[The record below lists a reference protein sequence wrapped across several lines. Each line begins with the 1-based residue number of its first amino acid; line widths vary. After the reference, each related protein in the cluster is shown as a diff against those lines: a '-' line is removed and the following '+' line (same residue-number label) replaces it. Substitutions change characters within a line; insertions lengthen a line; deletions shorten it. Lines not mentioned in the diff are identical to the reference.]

1 VAKDKSSE
9 NTMNTAEIVP
19 VSENIIRNLIYTV
32 RGQQVMLDS
41 DLAML
46 YQVETRRL
54 NESVKRNIGR
64 FPESFCFQMTREEY
78 NSLKSQ
84 IATSKPEGRGGR
96 RKLPYCFTEPGIAML
111 SSVLHSDTAINVSV
125 RIMNTFVEM
134 RRFISNNALLFEK
147 ISNVELKQLEF
158 QKETDEKFD
167 KVFEYIADHA
177 ESEQKIFY
185 DGQIYDA
192 FSLIVSLIQKAKKK
206 ILLVDGYVDIKTLN
220 LLAKKKKGV
229 DVTIYTHPKTSLS
242 QTDISNFNSQYPKL
256 NVKKTAIFH
265 DRFLII
271 DDHNVY
277 HIGASIK
284 DAGGKCFGI
293 TLIQDQ
299 QIASDLISRLKT
311 IK

>member
-1 VAKDKSSE
+1 VANEKETEK
-9 NTMNTAEIVP
+9 NEIAPVP
-19 VSENIIRNLIYTV
+19 DTVIRSLIYTI

-46 YQVETRRL
+46 YQVETKRL

-64 FPESFCFQMTREEY
+64 FPESFCFQMTKEEY
-78 NSLKSQ
+78 NCLKSQ
-84 IATSKPEGRGGR
+84 IATSNNEGRGGR

-111 SSVLHSDTAINVSV
+111 SAVLHSDIAINVSV

-158 QKETDEKFD
+158 QKETDAKFD
-167 KVFEYIADHA
+167 KVFDYISNHA

-192 FSLIVSLIQKAKKK
+192 FSLIASLIQKAKKSLSL
-206 ILLVDGYVDIKTLN
+206 IDGYVDINTLN
-220 LLAKKKKGV
+220 LLSKKKKGV
-229 DVTIYTHPKTSLS
+229 SVTIYTHPKTSLS
-242 QTDISNFNSQYPKL
+242 QTDINNFNRQYPSL
-256 NVKKTAIFH
+256 MVKGTTLFH
-265 DRFLII
+265 DRFLVI
-271 DDHNVY
+271 DDTDVY

-284 DAGGKCFGI
+284 DAGTKCFGI
-293 TLIQDQ
+293 TLIKDNQM
-299 QIASDLISRLKT
+299 ASELIKRLKT

>member
-9 NTMNTAEIVP
+9 NTINTAEIVP

-84 IATSKPEGRGGR
+84 IATSNPEGRGGR

-256 NVKKTAIFH
+256 NVKKTAVFH

-271 DDHNVY
+271 DDHDVY

>member
-1 VAKDKSSE
+1 MAKDKSSE

-84 IATSKPEGRGGR
+84 IATSNPEGRGGR

>member
-1 VAKDKSSE
+1 MAKDKSSE
-9 NTMNTAEIVP
+9 NTINTAEIVP

-84 IATSKPEGRGGR
+84 IATSNPEGRGGR

-256 NVKKTAIFH
+256 NVKKTAVFH

-271 DDHNVY
+271 DDHDVY